1 VFCGYILNMAIK
13 TTSQQQKKFFTATK
27 GKVIIGFLFAGFA
40 LLLAWG
46 VSKFVFG
53 EILGTVEKISAPNDK
68 LRIVNKL
75 SHQIAGL
82 DQLQREPKNN
92 VSFFAATQKLGR
104 TLDTLTTLYTT
115 DDEQLKRIK
124 TLKKLLKDR
133 DKQFLLY
140 LEVKENLVNTQS
152 FSEEVGKLNELFTQR
167 TREADSAVFTTE
179 TSTSTTTVAPE
190 EEQKSRGFLS
200 RLFGK
205 KKAEVY
211 KIISEEYKVKKDT
224 LNPQVQDSIM
234 QNVEAT
240 LKTIETE
247 QRTKSN
253 RFLKREAE
261 LANSSSALTKQML
274 NVLREVEA
282 EALMQIDQNG
292 VQAKAMVSEG
302 VYQIKII
309 IIAFFIIT
317 LILGSLILADITK
330 NNKYRLALEKAKE
343 EAEYHGRAK
352 QRFLSNMSHEIRTPL
367 QAILGY
373 AEFIAKQENPDRK
386 HVEAIHR
393 SSVHLLQ
400 IVNEV
405 LDYNRIISG
414 EFSFMQE
421 NFDLQ
426 KLLDEVIDAV
436 KPLAEQ
442 KGISLLV
449 DFDLSE
455 QHWMNGDPFRLKQI
469 LYNLLGNAIKF
480 TQKGYVKLIVD
491 CKAQAENLYCY
502 FTVEDTGIGFSK
514 EDQEKIF
521 REFEQGTNQDHQSIN
536 QNGTG
541 LGLAIVKT
549 LVDAQGGRINAKS
562 KLGKGTSFVVY
573 LQYKQAAVATE
584 NVKLAANKTIDRAKT
599 VWVID
604 DDKLILDLCE
614 LIFAANQIPFKTF
627 STANEVLSQ
636 PIDENLAYVLV
647 DMRLEGV
654 TGIELHNQL
663 KQQLPS
669 HVKYYAI
676 TAQVLPDE
684 QQAVLDQGFEGVIIK
699 PFKAEDLLNLFSISP
714 LAQEHIDFDDS
725 SLQRMTMGDK
735 AMMAKILASFM
746 RDCKDDQDTLVQ
758 SISNGNQAEARLIV
772 HRLAGRIA
780 QIGAKDLGAE
790 FRQLEQEIAGE
801 ENIEQSTVARINELI
816 GQLQLLMKTVNGR
829 IQSFAILN

>member
-1 VFCGYILNMAIK
+1 MAIK
-13 TTSQQQKKFFTATK
+13 SAAQSQKRFFTATK
-27 GKVIIGFLFAGFA
+27 GKVVIGFLFAGLA

-46 VSKFVFG
+46 VSRFVFG
-53 EILGTVEKISAPNDK
+53 EILVTVEKISAPNDK

-75 SHQIAGL
+75 SHQIASL

-92 VSFFAATQKLGR
+92 VSFFAATQKLRR
-104 TLDTLTTLYTT
+104 TLDTLTTLYVN
-115 DDEQLKRIK
+115 DEEQLKRIK
-124 TLKKLLKDR
+124 TLKNLLKDR

-152 FSEEVGKLNELFTQR
+152 FSEEVEKLNELFVQR
-167 TREADSAVFTTE
+167 TREADSAVFTTQ

-190 EEQKSRGFLS
+190 EEQKSRGFLA

-205 KKAEVY
+205 KKADVY
-211 KIISEEYKVKKDT
+211 KIISEEYKVKRDT
-224 LNPQVQDSIM
+224 LNPQAQDSVI
-234 QNVEAT
+234 QNVETT

-247 QRTKSN
+247 QREKSN

-261 LANSSSALTKQML
+261 LASSSSALTKQML

-282 EALMQIDQNG
+282 EALMQIDLNG
-292 VQAKAMVSEG
+292 EQAKGIVNEG
-302 VYQIKII
+302 VFQIKVI
-309 IIAFFIIT
+309 IIAFFVIT

-373 AEFIAKQENPDRK
+373 AEFISKQENPDRK

-405 LDYNRIISG
+405 LDYNRITSG
-414 EFSFMQE
+414 EFSFQKE
-421 NFDLQ
+421 DFDLK

-436 KPLAEQ
+436 KPLAEN
-442 KGISLLV
+442 KGISLITN
-449 DFDLSE
+449 FNLSE
-455 QHWMNGDPFRLKQI
+455 QHWMNGDAFRLKQV

-480 TQKGYVKLIVD
+480 TLKGHVKLMVD
-491 CKAQAENLYCY
+491 CKPYEGNLHCY
-502 FTVEDTGIGFSK
+502 FTVEDTGIGFSE

-521 REFEQGTNQDHQSIN
+521 KEFEQGGNPNHQSIN

-549 LVDAQGGRINAKS
+549 LIDAQGGRINAKS

-573 LQYKQAAVATE
+573 LQFKAAQMPTE
-584 NVKLAANKTIDRAKT
+584 IVSLENEDVIDHTKT
-599 VWVID
+599 VWVVD

-614 LIFAANQIPFKTF
+614 LIFSAHQIPFKVF
-627 STANEVLSQ
+627 STAQAILSE
-636 PIDENLAYVLV
+636 PIDQNLSYVFL

-654 TGIELHNQL
+654 TGIELHHQL
-663 KQQLPS
+663 RRKLPNK
-669 HVKYYAI
+669 VKYYAI

-684 QQAVLDQGFEGVIIK
+684 QQAVLDQGFEGIIIK
-699 PFKAEDLLNLFSISP
+699 PFKAEDLLSLFVLPADTIRKV
-714 LAQEHIDFDDS
+714 DFDDS
-725 SLQRMTMGDK
+725 SLHKMTMGDQ
-735 AMMAKILASFM
+735 AMMTKILASFM
-746 RDCKDDQDTLVQ
+746 QDCEDDQELLQQAIDDQD
-758 SISNGNQAEARLIV
+758 QAHARLVV
-772 HRLAGRIA
+772 HRLAGRIS
-780 QIGAKDLGAE
+780 QIGARELGGD
-790 FRQLEQEIAGE
+790 FRQLEQEIAR
-801 ENIEQSTVARINELI
+801 VELI
-816 GQLQLLMKTVNGR
+816 DHQLQAKVLTLMQQLKSLLETVKLR
-829 IQSFAILN
+829 IHSFS

>member
-1 VFCGYILNMAIK
+1 MAIK
-13 TTSQQQKKFFTATK
+13 SAAQSQKRFFTATK
-27 GKVIIGFLFAGFA
+27 GKVVIGFLFAGLA

-46 VSKFVFG
+46 VSRFVFG
-53 EILGTVEKISAPNDK
+53 EILVTVEKISAPNDK

-75 SHQIAGL
+75 SHQIASL

-92 VSFFAATQKLGR
+92 VSFFAATQKLRR
-104 TLDTLTTLYTT
+104 TLDTLTKLYVN
-115 DDEQLKRIK
+115 DEEQLKRIK
-124 TLKKLLKDR
+124 TLKNLLKDR

-152 FSEEVGKLNELFTQR
+152 FSEEVEKLNELFVQR
-167 TREADSAVFTTE
+167 TREADSAVFTTQ

-190 EEQKSRGFLS
+190 EEQKSRGFLA

-205 KKAEVY
+205 KKADVY
-211 KIISEEYKVKKDT
+211 KIISEEYKVKRDT
-224 LNPQVQDSIM
+224 LNPQAQDSVI
-234 QNVEAT
+234 QNVETT

-247 QRTKSN
+247 QREKSN

-261 LANSSSALTKQML
+261 LASSSSALTKQML

-282 EALMQIDQNG
+282 EALMQIDLNG
-292 VQAKAMVSEG
+292 EQAKGIVNEG
-302 VYQIKII
+302 VFQIKVI
-309 IIAFFIIT
+309 IIAFFVIT

-373 AEFIAKQENPDRK
+373 AEFISKQENPDRK

-405 LDYNRIISG
+405 LDYNRITSG
-414 EFSFMQE
+414 EFSFQKE
-421 NFDLQ
+421 DFDLK

-436 KPLAEQ
+436 KPLAEN
-442 KGISLLV
+442 KGISLITN
-449 DFDLSE
+449 FNLSE
-455 QHWMNGDPFRLKQI
+455 QHWMNGDAFRLKQV

-480 TQKGYVKLIVD
+480 TLKGHVKLMVD
-491 CKAQAENLYCY
+491 CKPYEGNLHCY
-502 FTVEDTGIGFSK
+502 FTVEDTGIGFSE

-521 REFEQGTNQDHQSIN
+521 KEFEQGGNPNHQSIN

-549 LVDAQGGRINAKS
+549 LIDAQGGRINAKS

-573 LQYKQAAVATE
+573 LQFKTAQMPTE
-584 NVKLAANKTIDRAKT
+584 IVSLENEDVIDHTKT
-599 VWVID
+599 VWVVD

-614 LIFAANQIPFKTF
+614 LIFSAHQIPFKVF
-627 STANEVLSQ
+627 STAQAILSE
-636 PIDENLAYVLV
+636 PIDQNLSYVFL

-654 TGIELHNQL
+654 TGIELHHQL
-663 KQQLPS
+663 RRKLPNK
-669 HVKYYAI
+669 VKYYAI

-684 QQAVLDQGFEGVIIK
+684 QQAVLDQGFEGIIIK
-699 PFKAEDLLNLFSISP
+699 PFKAEDLLSLFVLPADTIRKV
-714 LAQEHIDFDDS
+714 DFDDS
-725 SLQRMTMGDK
+725 SLHKMTMGDQ
-735 AMMAKILASFM
+735 AMMTKILASFM
-746 RDCKDDQDTLVQ
+746 QDCEDDQELLQQAIDDQD
-758 SISNGNQAEARLIV
+758 QAHARLVV

-780 QIGAKDLGAE
+780 QIGARELGGD
-790 FRQLEQEIAGE
+790 FRQLEQEIAR
-801 ENIEQSTVARINELI
+801 VELI
-816 GQLQLLMKTVNGR
+816 DHQLQAKVLTLMQQLKSLLETVKLR
-829 IQSFAILN
+829 IHSFS